1 MAGNPIV
8 RAVGG
13 LLSVLDEL
21 GIRYYAG
28 GSVASSIHGVP
39 RYTKAVDL
47 VADLKPEQTDL
58 LASKL
63 NTDFYADA
71 GQMREAIR
79 FGRAFNAIH
88 FVTGFKIDIFPLGK
102 DAFHAVELARSEKR
116 VWEIDSTGSVELQ
129 VSTAEDTILEKLAWY
144 KRCGEVSGQQWSEVL
159 GIATTRQLDR
169 EYMREWAPGLVLAIC
184 WSGCSARPARFTF
197 RESTTEIHRAFLCS
211 SGRPRAS
218 RW

>member
-8 RAVGG
+8 RAVGE

-39 RYTKAVDL
+39 RYTKDIDL

-58 LASKL
+58 LVSKL

-71 GQMREAIR
+71 AQMREAIR

-88 FVTGFKIDIFPLGK
+88 FATGFKIDIFPLGK
-102 DAFHAVELARSEKR
+102 DAFHAGELARSEKR
-116 VWEIDSTGSVELQ
+116 VWEVDPTGSVELQ
-129 VSTAEDTILEKLAWY
+129 VSSAEDTVLEKLAWY
-144 KRCGEVSGQQWSEVL
+144 KRGGQISGQQWSDVL

-169 EYMREWAPGLVLAIC
+169 DHMRKWAPRLGVSDLLERLFGEAGQIHLA
-184 WSGCSARPARFTF
+184 
-197 RESTTEIHRAFLCS
+197 
-211 SGRPRAS
+211 
-218 RW
+218 

>member
-8 RAVGG
+8 RAVAE
-13 LLSVLDEL
+13 LLSVLNEL

-39 RYTKAVDL
+39 RYTKDIDL
-47 VADLKPEQTDL
+47 VADLKPGQTDL

-63 NTDFYADA
+63 NAGFYADA

-102 DAFHAVELARSEKR
+102 DAFHALELARSEKR
-116 VWEIDSTGSVELQ
+116 VWEVDPTGSVELQ
-129 VSTAEDTILEKLAWY
+129 VASAEDTVLEKLAWY
-144 KRCGEVSGQQWSEVL
+144 KRGGQISDQQWSDVI
-159 GIATTRQLDR
+159 GVATTRQLDR
-169 EYMREWAPGLVLAIC
+169 NYMREWAPRLGVADLLERLFGEAGQIHLA
-184 WSGCSARPARFTF
+184 
-197 RESTTEIHRAFLCS
+197 
-211 SGRPRAS
+211 
-218 RW
+218 

>member
-8 RAVGG
+8 RAVGE
-13 LLSVLDEL
+13 LISVLDEL

-39 RYTKAVDL
+39 RYTRDIDL
-47 VADLKPEQTDL
+47 VADVKPEQTDL
-58 LASKL
+58 LAAKL

-88 FVTGFKIDIFPLGK
+88 FATGFKIDIFPLGK
-102 DAFHAVELARSEKR
+102 DAFHAGELARSEKR
-116 VWEIDSTGSVELQ
+116 VWEVDLTGRVELQ
-129 VSTAEDTILEKLAWY
+129 VSSAEDTILEKLAWY
-144 KRCGEVSGQQWSEVL
+144 KRGGQVSGQQWSDVL

-169 EYMREWAPGLVLAIC
+169 EYLRAWAPRLLVSDLLERLFGEAGQIYLA
-184 WSGCSARPARFTF
+184 
-197 RESTTEIHRAFLCS
+197 
-211 SGRPRAS
+211 
-218 RW
+218 

>member
-8 RAVGG
+8 RAVGE
-13 LLSVLDEL
+13 LVSVLDEL

-39 RYTKAVDL
+39 RYTRDIDL
-47 VADLKPEQTDL
+47 VADVKPEQTDL
-58 LASKL
+58 LAAKL

-88 FVTGFKIDIFPLGK
+88 FATGFKIDIFPLGK
-102 DAFHAVELARSEKR
+102 DAFHAGELARSERR
-116 VWEIDSTGSVELQ
+116 VWEVDPTGRVELQ
-129 VSTAEDTILEKLAWY
+129 VSSAEDTILEKLAWY
-144 KRCGEVSGQQWSEVL
+144 KRGGQVSGQQWSDVL

-169 EYMREWAPGLVLAIC
+169 EYLRAWAPRLGITDLLERLFGEAGQIHLA
-184 WSGCSARPARFTF
+184 
-197 RESTTEIHRAFLCS
+197 
-211 SGRPRAS
+211 
-218 RW
+218 

>member
-8 RAVGG
+8 RAVAE
-13 LLSVLDEL
+13 LLSVLNEL

-39 RYTKAVDL
+39 RYTKDIDL
-47 VADLKPEQTDL
+47 VADLKPGQADL

-63 NTDFYADA
+63 NAGFYADA

-102 DAFHAVELARSEKR
+102 DAFHALELARSEKR
-116 VWEIDSTGSVELQ
+116 VWEVDPTGSVELQ
-129 VSTAEDTILEKLAWY
+129 VASAEDTVLEKLAWY
-144 KRCGEVSGQQWSEVL
+144 KRGGQISDQQWSDVI
-159 GIATTRQLDR
+159 GVATTRQLDR
-169 EYMREWAPGLVLAIC
+169 NYMREWAPRLGVADLLERLFGEAGQIHLA
-184 WSGCSARPARFTF
+184 
-197 RESTTEIHRAFLCS
+197 
-211 SGRPRAS
+211 
-218 RW
+218 